1 MNLDRNAPQGVP
13 RVGKGQP
20 GVSPVG
26 QHGWGNAAA
35 VGGGGFLSVLATLG
49 ASEESGVTAG
59 LDASAALVGLPGGAD
74 WLPPATTTEPQLP
87 DGNHLMPDAGWH
99 VDTAALLAH
108 LSQSAQWSP
117 LADAAVSSTVGDAS
131 AASAALNPGSDV
143 RADASGQSL
152 PLALSA
158 LASPSAAK
166 PTVALPAVQPGV
178 QLGVSGRIEA
188 DAVRFPVGSPQAAK
202 QPTDDPETQP
212 LLPWGA
218 PPRSNALNMPAQAE
232 AVQKASSGSVAPNT
246 RSDLVAEAV
255 DDTTATH
262 WESAQRFTQQ
272 GDAAVARPT
281 AAPGGFAQTVSDTKA
296 RQALVVPDVAAQAIA
311 GPSASVLMGVSEGPI
326 RKTDRATG
334 KPTESFAGSAGEGHW
349 GAYALGSGRPV
360 EASAAAQNGALP
372 TPEMMVAEQVSYWI
386 AGKVQ
391 NAELRLDVFGRTP
404 VEVSISMQGSEA
416 QVEFRTDQPEI
427 RQVLEGA
434 MAHLKDL
441 LKDEGLSL
449 AGVFVGASGQ
459 RRGDAQHSPGQSGE
473 FGESGA
479 RQARVEVPL
488 VNATGLTSAQ
498 RPVAGR
504 TVDLFV

>member
-1 MNLDRNAPQGVP
+1 M
-13 RVGKGQP
+13 
-20 GVSPVG
+20 
-26 QHGWGNAAA
+26 
-35 VGGGGFLSVLATLG
+35 
-49 ASEESGVTAG
+49 
-59 LDASAALVGLPGGAD
+59 
-74 WLPPATTTEPQLP
+74 
-87 DGNHLMPDAGWH
+87 
-99 VDTAALLAH
+99 
-108 LSQSAQWSP
+108 
-117 LADAAVSSTVGDAS
+117 
-131 AASAALNPGSDV
+131 
-143 RADASGQSL
+143 
-152 PLALSA
+152 
-158 LASPSAAK
+158 
-166 PTVALPAVQPGV
+166 
-178 QLGVSGRIEA
+178 
-188 DAVRFPVGSPQAAK
+188 
-202 QPTDDPETQP
+202 
-212 LLPWGA
+212 
-218 PPRSNALNMPAQAE
+218 
-232 AVQKASSGSVAPNT
+232 
-246 RSDLVAEAV
+246 
-255 DDTTATH
+255 
-262 WESAQRFTQQ
+262 
-272 GDAAVARPT
+272 
-281 AAPGGFAQTVSDTKA
+281 
-296 RQALVVPDVAAQAIA
+296 PDVAAQAIA

-360 EASAAAQNGALP
+360 EASAAAQNGALH
-372 TPEMMVAEQVSYWI
+372 TTEMMVAEQVSYWI

-498 RPVAGR
+498 RPVTGR